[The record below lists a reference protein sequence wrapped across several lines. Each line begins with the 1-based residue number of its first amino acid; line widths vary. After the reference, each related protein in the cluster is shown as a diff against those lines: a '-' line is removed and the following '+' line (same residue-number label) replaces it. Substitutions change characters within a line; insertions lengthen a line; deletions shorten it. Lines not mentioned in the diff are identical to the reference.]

1 MKIGIFTNNY
11 LPNPYGVTGSV
22 ESFRRELEAQGHEVF
37 IFAPFW
43 KGYRDTNPKVFR
55 YPSVDINIKFKFPLA
70 IPYSGKMD
78 DIISRLDLDI
88 IHSQHPNLLGTAAA
102 KWVRRKK
109 IPLVFTWHT
118 LYDQYTNFVP
128 LVPKKWAARWII
140 KKAVKYANRCDQI
153 IVPTES
159 VRPIIEEWGVTNKN
173 IQAIPTGIE
182 EKFYQD
188 ADGNSVRQKY
198 GIKDDET
205 VLLLVSRLTEEKNV
219 EFLFDAITP
228 VLKKNKKIKFLVAG
242 DGYLK
247 PKLEKIL
254 QDNNL
259 SSQVIFAGIV
269 SKEEIKNYYAAGDIF
284 VYASKSETQGMIISE
299 AMYMGLP
306 IVAVSAPG
314 VCDLVENNQSGF
326 LVPEDREIF
335 SQTVQKLIGNEN
347 LRRQFSEKSKIIARE
362 KYTAKVCAEKM
373 MEVYKKA
380 INTKLS
386 S

>member
-1 MKIGIFTNNY
+1 
-11 LPNPYGVTGSV
+11 
-22 ESFRRELEAQGHEVF
+22 
-37 IFAPFW
+37 
-43 KGYRDTNPKVFR
+43 
-55 YPSVDINIKFKFPLA
+55 
-70 IPYSGKMD
+70 
-78 DIISRLDLDI
+78 
-88 IHSQHPNLLGTAAA
+88 
-102 KWVRRKK
+102 
-109 IPLVFTWHT
+109 
-118 LYDQYTNFVP
+118 VP